1 MSDRRPEPTVGGV
14 PVELIHERA
23 SATPSRGAI
32 TPGQARAVA
41 TSLPVAAHDVP
52 LRTAQSW
59 FARAITH
66 AGRLEDGVVEA
77 ARAHLGLAE
86 APPLESLV
94 TAGPALGA
102 IDRLGIYHYAYRA
115 RLIECLADDYP
126 AVLDAIGGDAFDSL
140 CRDYITAHPSTSPN
154 LVGFGKH
161 FAAFCRGRTEAW
173 GAFAAELATLEW
185 GMTEVIHAPEAPA
198 LALEE
203 LQKIPPEEWAAARFT
218 PARTLRVFHFS
229 YPTNAYFQAFRDGAP
244 RAIPEPAPSATA
256 VYRQGFTIWRMDLT
270 PAMAGLLDAL
280 CDGAKL
286 GHALEALESHVVS
299 PDDLAE
305 AERNVIAWFS
315 AWVSGGFFSKLT
327 FDE

>member
-1 MSDRRPEPTVGGV
+1 VGGV
-14 PVELIHERA
+14 EIALVHERA
-23 SATPSRGAI
+23 SATPSRGAFAASR
-32 TPGQARAVA
+32 ARDVA
-41 TSLPVAAHDVP
+41 TPARVAALRVP
-52 LRTAQSW
+52 LRTSQSW

-66 AGRLEDGVVEA
+66 AGPLEEGVVEA
-77 ARAHLGLAE
+77 ARAHLDVTE

-94 TAGPALGA
+94 TAGPALSA

-115 RLIECLADDYP
+115 RLIECLADDYT
-126 AVLDAIGGDAFDSL
+126 AVLDAIGDAAFDSL
-140 CRDYITAHPSTSPN
+140 CRDYIAAHPSTSPN

-161 FAAFCRGRTEAW
+161 FAAFCRRRAETW
-173 GAFAAELATLEW
+173 GAFAAELAALEW
-185 GMTEVIHAPEAPA
+185 AMTEVIHAPAAPA

-203 LQKIPPEEWAAARFT
+203 LQKIPLEEWANARFS
-218 PARTLRVFHFS
+218 PARTLRVLRFS
-229 YPTNAYFQAFRDGAP
+229 YPTNAYFQAFRDGVD
-244 RAIPEPAPSATA
+244 RVIPEPAASATA

-280 CDGAKL
+280 CDGATL

-315 AWVSGGFFSKLT
+315 AWVAGGFFADLT
-327 FDE
+327 FA